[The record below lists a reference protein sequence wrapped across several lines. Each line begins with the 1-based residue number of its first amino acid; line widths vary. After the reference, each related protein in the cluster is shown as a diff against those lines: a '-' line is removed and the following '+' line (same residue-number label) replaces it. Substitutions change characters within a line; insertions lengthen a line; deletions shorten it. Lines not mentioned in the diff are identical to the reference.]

1 MFKLLG
7 GTHHGYECGFIILQT
22 YEGSGQGC
30 EQTRATV
37 RSVQSVLCVKSCVFF
52 FLKGTGVNSLDAVEN
67 VTVNADK
74 CKSGFKQPKALMLK
88 CYMSPQGGVLQYIYI
103 PR

>member
-1 MFKLLG
+1 MYHTHAKDEQLVFMDIAWLIESPWVFKLLG

-37 RSVQSVLCVKSCVFF
+37 RSVQSALCVKSCVFF
-52 FLKGTGVNSLDAVEN
+52 FKRHRG
-67 VTVNADK
+67 K
-74 CKSGFKQPKALMLK
+74 
-88 CYMSPQGGVLQYIYI
+88 
-103 PR
+103 